1 MHSFSNTLPTS
12 IHTHTHTH
20 TRTCVPKRP
29 KEHPTYIYS
38 DTHIQWDEKVVKGA
52 DPAVAVPAEL
62 PSEAEAGPVQKR
74 EKVVTEKRE
83 KLDTEQKRIEGLAKT
98 NGVTVEEMKKLSKP
112 SLPPMP
118 RRRSSLPGAQKKV
131 SVPA

>member
-1 MHSFSNTLPTS
+1 M
-12 IHTHTHTH
+12 
-20 TRTCVPKRP
+20 
-29 KEHPTYIYS
+29 
-38 DTHIQWDEKVVKGA
+38 
-52 DPAVAVPAEL
+52 AVPAEL